1 LLLLL
6 PKLLDVAVIFMDTQF
21 GETHI
26 LAPHASCMWLK
37 AAEEE
42 QQATGIL
49 QSNGGS
55 VAENKSWGICLVAV
69 VRCLLQAWEES
80 SGGVWRM

>member
-6 PKLLDVAVIFMDTQF
+6 PKLLDVAEIFMDTQF

-37 AAEEE
+37 VAEEE
-42 QQATGIL
+42 QPTGIL

-55 VAENKSWGICLVAV
+55 VAENKSWGICLVVV

-80 SGGVWRM
+80 SGVVWRM